1 MVILLLWHLIGGR
14 QKRSVNINEYYE
26 SKYKKM
32 VADLRL
38 RGSMGRRGLMFVSY
52 YGKSKAFISNYRT
65 WREYDAVG
73 KTAEVASS
81 IISHESI
88 HLALNKFSVNASDKL
103 DNLFGRSNSWEI
115 YPHGLGDL
123 NEVKKEKRK
132 NRKIRPISDNL

>member
-1 MVILLLWHLIGGR
+1 
-14 QKRSVNINEYYE
+14 
-26 SKYKKM
+26 M

-38 RGSMGRRGLMFVSY
+38 RGMVGRRGLMFVSY
-52 YGKSKAFISNYRT
+52 YGKSKAFISNYRS
-65 WREYDAVG
+65 WREYDSMG

-123 NEVKKEKRK
+123 NNGRK
-132 NRKIRPISDNL
+132 DGRRSRKIRTTSTNF

>member
-1 MVILLLWHLIGGR
+1 
-14 QKRSVNINEYYE
+14 
-26 SKYKKM
+26 M

-38 RGSMGRRGLMFVSY
+38 RGSIGRRGLMFVSY
-52 YGKSKAFISNYRT
+52 YGKSKAFISNYRS
-65 WREYDAVG
+65 WREYDSVG

-123 NEVKKEKRK
+123 NKARKEKRK

>member
-1 MVILLLWHLIGGR
+1 
-14 QKRSVNINEYYE
+14 
-26 SKYKKM
+26 M

-38 RGSMGRRGLMFVSY
+38 RGSIGRRGLMFVSY
-52 YGKSKAFISNYRT
+52 YGKSRAFISNYQS
-65 WREYDAVG
+65 WREYDSIG

-123 NEVKKEKRK
+123 NEVKKGKRK

>member
-1 MVILLLWHLIGGR
+1 
-14 QKRSVNINEYYE
+14 
-26 SKYKKM
+26 M

-38 RGSMGRRGLMFVSY
+38 RGMMGRRGLMFVSY
-52 YGKSKAFISNYRT
+52 YGKSRAFISNYRS
-65 WREYDAVG
+65 WREYDSKG

-103 DNLFGRSNSWEI
+103 DNLFGKSNSWEV

-123 NEVKKEKRK
+123 N
-132 NRKIRPISDNL
+132 KIRNGNDAKNKKMRNFLGNL

>member
-1 MVILLLWHLIGGR
+1 
-14 QKRSVNINEYYE
+14 
-26 SKYKKM
+26 M

-38 RGSMGRRGLMFVSY
+38 RGTMGRRGLMFVPY
-52 YGKSKAFISNYRT
+52 YGKSRAFIANYSS
-65 WREYDAVG
+65 WREYDSVG

-88 HLALNKFSVNASDKL
+88 HLALNKFSVHASDKL

-123 NEVKKEKRK
+123 NRVRKGKRR
-132 NRKIRPISDNL
+132 NRKIRRISGN

>member
-1 MVILLLWHLIGGR
+1 
-14 QKRSVNINEYYE
+14 
-26 SKYKKM
+26 M

-52 YGKSKAFISNYRT
+52 YGRSRAFISNYRS
-65 WREYDAVG
+65 WREYDSIG

-123 NEVKKEKRK
+123 NKVKKEKRK
-132 NRKIRPISDNL
+132 NTKIGPIFDNL